1 MLYYP
6 TLKSLFFT
14 LILSSSSLSTNASS
28 LPSNALNRW
37 KDPVSIR
44 GGETTTTTDA
54 TATVVSTKSSIKP
67 SPLTMEN
74 KVVKKKRKKVIKTV
88 KSPKSLPT
96 KKSTE
101 SAQGN
106 KSGSDKP
113 SSAALQKQSTSSKD
127 KTLLQTT
134 AITPIMTNEDS
145 TTSSLS
151 SSSPSFEKMPSI
163 FTPEESIYDKYSA
176 CLSATEGLRRIRD
189 AKIDQNKKFRTAV
202 NVDAERSSG
211 WKSLLK
217 SQQPSTQGEKKDG
230 DLNAGSSSNNT
241 GMTSLEQQ
249 KEEYKRAC
257 AEYVLNSSKVVK
269 ALGLSVSQF
278 NQLGREV
285 KRNTLLKEKVRIDT
299 IFNSCNDQQ
308 SIVMHVLLI

>member
-1 MLYYP
+1 MLYSP
-6 TLKSLFFT
+6 TLKSLFIT

-28 LPSNALNRW
+28 LPSNAFNRW

-44 GGETTTTTDA
+44 GGETTTATAPAA

-67 SPLTMEN
+67 SPLTMDN
-74 KVVKKKRKKVIKTV
+74 KVVKKKRKKVLKTV
-88 KSPKSLPT
+88 KSPKSLPP

-101 SAQGN
+101 STQGN
-106 KSGSDKP
+106 KSSSDKP
-113 SSAALQKQSTSSKD
+113 TSAAPQKQSTSSKD
-127 KTLLQTT
+127 TTLLQTT
-134 AITPIMTNEDS
+134 AITPIVTNEDS
-145 TTSSLS
+145 TTSSLSSSS

-163 FTPEESIYDKYSA
+163 FTHEESIYEKYAA

-217 SQQPSTQGEKKDG
+217 SQQPSTSQGEKKDG
-230 DLNAGSSSNNT
+230 DFNAGSSSNNT

-285 KRNTLLKEKVRIDT
+285 KKNKLLKEKVRIDN
-299 IFNSCNDQQ
+299 I
-308 SIVMHVLLI
+308 